1 MKVELQ
7 INNSTNANAR
17 FFGWSPSPCRIRI
30 TDPTGATTQT
40 VVVQLSGVSTATGGA
55 VVFRKTAAGA
65 NATTLDLSLPINGA
79 SVPFFV
85 VGRKASISNGD
96 VSIQARAKIANSPI
110 VGLLRLMVRI
120 RKNAESLTTAERNR
134 FLAAFAQLNT
144 TGRFQDFR
152 DMHTFASQPQA
163 HGAKGFLPWHRAY
176 LLQHAHQ
183 IVKEILFHNLA
194 PLIPTGNGAKIYME
208 TLIRG
213 LDHRSIWQSHRTLHG
228 SSEIRNRAGP
238 ITLAHHDF
246 VRIVDE
252 VLVREHLEKRNRLL
266 FMGIY
271 AVGGRLVRPAHDAIL
286 RVILAK

>member
-1 MKVELQ
+1 MASL
-7 INNSTNANAR
+7 
-17 FFGWSPSPCRIRI
+17 
-30 TDPTGATTQT
+30 T
-40 VVVQLSGVSTATGGA
+40 V
-55 VVFRKTAAGA
+55 
-65 NATTLDLSLPINGA
+65 
-79 SVPFFV
+79 
-85 VGRKASISNGD
+85 
-96 VSIQARAKIANSPI
+96 
-110 VGLLRLMVRI
+110 
-120 RKNAESLTTAERNR
+120 RKNIESLTPPELEALRAAYLQVQSIWDNR
-134 FLAAFAQLNT
+134 GYNY
-144 TGRFQDFR
+144 
-152 DMHTFASQPQA
+152 FASL
-163 HGAKGFLPWHRAY
+163 HGIPNWYCNHHDRTIRTLQNLRLFLPWHRAY

-271 AVGGRLVRPAHDAIL
+271 AVGGRLIRPAHDAIL
-286 RVILAK
+286 RVILAKCLQVLSIPGVV